1 MDVENKYTHDYQ
13 IEKCKMIKYCWQI
26 LGPTYS
32 KLIASQFARLRKGD
46 RFFYEDDSNPDVM
59 LQPHELAEVK
69 KATFA
74 LILCR
79 NMNPELPNELRKF
92 EYCKKKSKSSMW
104 RYVFIEVLRYPFLR
118 ESLVETSP
126 LHKRN
131 EYINCNQYIQQVNQN
146 FNGWRGIPQIVW

>member
-1 MDVENKYTHDYQ
+1 
-13 IEKCKMIKYCWQI
+13 MINFLKQI

-46 RFFYEDDSNPDVM
+46 RFFYEDDSNPDVI

-79 NMNPELPNELRKF
+79 NLNPELPNELSKL
-92 EYCKKKSKSSMW
+92 ECCKKKSYSTKLKAFFD
-104 RYVFIEVLRYPFLR
+104 RCIEVSTFAGKL
-118 ESLVETSP
+118 S
-126 LHKRN
+126 
-131 EYINCNQYIQQVNQN
+131 
-146 FNGWRGIPQIVW
+146 

>member
-1 MDVENKYTHDYQ
+1 MDDENKYTHDYL
-13 IEKCKMIKYCWQI
+13 IEKFKMKKNCKQI

-92 EYCKKKSKSSMW
+92 EYCKKSKST
-104 RYVFIEVLRYPFLR
+104 I
-118 ESLVETSP
+118 
-126 LHKRN
+126 
-131 EYINCNQYIQQVNQN
+131 
-146 FNGWRGIPQIVW
+146 